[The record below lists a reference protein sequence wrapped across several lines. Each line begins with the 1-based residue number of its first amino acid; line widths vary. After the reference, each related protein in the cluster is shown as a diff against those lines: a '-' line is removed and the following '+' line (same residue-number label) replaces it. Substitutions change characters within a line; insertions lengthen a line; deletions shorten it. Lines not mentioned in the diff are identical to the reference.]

1 MLDILKQINGA
12 AMRGNPRLQQ
22 IKNVFNT
29 VRGARNPQAALMGMM
44 QSNPQMKQ
52 VMEIVSQH
60 GGDPMAAFTAVA
72 KENGM
77 DPEEILG
84 MLK

>member
-1 MLDILKQINGA
+1 MGIPVI
-12 AMRGNPRLQQ
+12 LQQ
-22 IKNVFNT
+22 LGKGQMMQNAARIKQMMQT
-29 VRGARNPQAALMGMM
+29 IRAAANPQAALNMM
-44 QSNPQMKQ
+44 AMNNPQLKQ
-52 VMEIVSQH
+52 VMEIVNQH
-60 GGDPMAAFTAVA
+60 GGDAMAAFTAVA